1 MDDFI
6 DDKLLKLNNKVERI
20 QTELGEE
27 ILDKAMEKFKQ
38 LQTIQLDSDGRV
50 IPPDMAFSKHKKLSL
65 KEYTLDCVLSIN
77 S

>member
-27 ILDKAMEKFKQ
+27 ILDKAMEKFK
-38 LQTIQLDSDGRV
+38 
-50 IPPDMAFSKHKKLSL
+50 
-65 KEYTLDCVLSIN
+65 
-77 S
+77 